1 MRVRQLILAAAVFIL
16 CEAVDA
22 TFAYCTT
29 ERRPLE
35 KEHQNECEDDRH
47 GAVTVTASVAVLVR
61 LGGIFSFVAK
71 LFGDT
76 VRRRAAI
83 SPFDKGNLQY
93 GAGRKKEERRG
104 FERTIRG
111 SVLR

>member
-47 GAVTVTASVAVLVR
+47 GEVTVTASVAVAVLVR

-76 VRRRAAI
+76 VRRRHF
-83 SPFDKGNLQY
+83 PV
-93 GAGRKKEERRG
+93 R
-104 FERTIRG
+104 
-111 SVLR
+111 